1 MDGAGMGRY
10 ERRTAEE
17 MDEERRQNIA
27 YQYLCR
33 LEEAKRWMET
43 CLSEE
48 LPPPTELEETLRN
61 GVVLAKLGH
70 CFAPT
75 VVPLKKI
82 YDREQTRYKAAGLHF
97 RHTDNINYWRDAM
110 SHVGLPSIF
119 HPETTDIYDKKNMPR
134 VVYCIHALSLYLFKL
149 GLAPQIQDLYG
160 KVDFTEEE
168 ITNMKRELEKY
179 GLQLPAFSKIGGILA
194 NELSV
199 DEAAVHAAVLAIN
212 EAVERGVVAETL
224 AALRN
229 PSAMLLDL
237 RQALAGAYQDVLH
250 HAKLEKGSNAR
261 NRYLQGIP
269 EGEDIYD
276 RCLTQAE
283 IQGNI
288 NRVNVLGA
296 LEDVDDALER
306 QDAPGL
312 LRALQDPVLALR
324 HLQRDNLDRY
334 LEQLSAD
341 RKQKA
346 LDLGYMEL
354 LEQQEVVAG
363 ILVANKMGDEERAM
377 LQAVSRINAAIRRGT
392 AAQTL
397 EALMDPA
404 AQLPVVYPPAA
415 ALYQHQLALLQ
426 RQHPR
431 GELGQEEL
439 FVAVEMLSAVVLV
452 NRALDARDA
461 RGLWSSLASPAL
473 GLAAV
478 EESNAQR
485 YFEDLLQLKGQR
497 RVAGAE
503 FLSWNDIQDSVN
515 NTNSSVQEENDRVL
529 AVRLINEALVQPDPE
544 KTLAALLLPAAALPG
559 IVLPTARRYH
569 DVLVQA
575 RRLKA
580 QATADDGAE
589 LWWEEIQEG
598 VCRANQDTAAARSM
612 ALGMAAINQAIKEGK
627 AAQTLRVLLN
637 PAVSLRGVVSACA
650 AAYQDRLAAL
660 MATKSQAGSA
670 QLGWVRH
677 RLADGTDFYLSLQ
690 SLEGGWQR
698 PRHGAPNT
706 THLSRDEIQSI
717 ITQVTA
723 AHDRECLWASNVAFV
738 VRLQARLRGFLVRR
752 DFAARRHVLWEQRP
766 AATRIQ
772 ACWRGFKQRRAYQER
787 LRYLR
792 DNTDA
797 AIKIQA
803 GVRMWQVRKRYQERL
818 RYFRQNVKAVIK
830 IQAFV
835 RANKARG
842 DYRMLVHARSPPL
855 SIVRRFIHLLEQ
867 SQHDFWEESE
877 VLRLQEEVVKRIR
890 ASRQLESDLD
900 LMDIKIGLLVKNRIT
915 LQEVVSHCK
924 KLTKKNKEQLSEMM
938 AIDKQKG
945 LKSLSK
951 EKRQK
956 LEAYQHLFYL
966 LQTQPVYLA
975 RLIFQMPQ
983 NKSTKFMESVIFT
996 LYNYASNPREAY
1008 LLLQLF
1014 KAALQEEIR
1023 SKVDHVHDILTGNA
1037 TVIRL
1042 VVSFY
1047 RNARGQN
1054 ALRQIL
1060 GGPVQEVLR
1069 DKTLS
1074 IRTDPVDIYKAW
1086 INQTESQSGQK
1097 SKLPYEVSPEQA
1109 LSHTEVQR
1117 RLDISIRNLLA
1128 MTDKFVSAI
1137 TSSVDKI
1144 PYGMRYVAKILRTSL
1159 AEKFPKAPEEEIDKI
1174 VGNLLYYRFMNPA
1187 VVAPDGFDIVD
1198 ISAGV
1203 TLHPDHRRSLGSI
1216 AKVLQHAAA
1225 RKAFDGEN
1233 AHLCGVNRYLEDTYH
1248 KFRRFIAAACCVPEP
1263 EERFNVDEYSEM
1275 VAVAKPVIYITVG
1288 ELINTHKLL
1297 LEHQDSIA
1305 PQHGDPLHE
1314 LLEDLDELPT
1324 VQALVGES
1332 VPSPVDG
1339 SAEQGLAH
1347 LSKMEM
1353 SLTLTGKL
1361 VPVTSSEDSDARSL
1375 LLSTKQMLVDVI
1387 QSQAGDSLT
1396 EILWTRASEHE
1407 EASHEHLM
1415 RRRALRD
1422 AQTPV
1427 TLKHNRSLAANNQ
1440 LSMEDK
1446 KRKIIRNLRRLES
1459 LGLVDSAHQYQE
1471 LINQLAKDIRN
1482 QRRYRQ
1488 HRREELLK
1496 LRQTLQGLNAKTLF
1510 YEEQIDYYNQYIK
1523 TCLDNLAAS
1532 NKVSGKNKKLQ
1543 PLRYTAARLFDKG
1556 VLLEIE
1562 ELPLSQF
1569 RNVIFDIIP
1578 CEESG
1583 RFQVKAKFM
1592 GIDMERFQLHYQD
1605 LLQLQ
1610 YEGVAVMKM
1619 FDKAKVNVNLL
1630 IFLLNKKFFKK

>member
-1 MDGAGMGRY
+1 
-10 ERRTAEE
+10 ERLTADE
-17 MDEERRQNIA
+17 MDEQRRQNIA
-27 YQYLCR
+27 YQYLCH
-33 LEEAKRWMET
+33 LEEAKRWMEA
-43 CLSEE
+43 CLGEG

-61 GVVLAKLGH
+61 GVLLAKLGH
-70 CFAPT
+70 CFAPA

-149 GLAPQIQDLYG
+149 GLAPPIQDLYG

-168 ITNMKRELEKY
+168 INNMKRELEKY
-179 GLQLPAFSKIGGILA
+179 GLQLPTFSKIGGILA

-212 EAVERGVVAETL
+212 EAVDRGVVAQTMETL
-224 AALRN
+224 HN
-229 PSAMLLDL
+229 PHAMLVGLCEE
-237 RQALAGAYQDVLH
+237 LAGAYQEVLYQ
-250 HAKLEKGSNAR
+250 AKLEKGSNAR
-261 NRYLQGIP
+261 NRVIP
-269 EGEDIYD
+269 EGEDVYD
-276 RCLTQAE
+276 WCLTQAE

-288 NRVNVLGA
+288 NKVNVRGA
-296 LEDVDDALER
+296 LEKVDNALER
-306 QDAPGL
+306 QNVL
-312 LRALQDPVLALR
+312 ELHRALQDPTLALR
-324 HLQRDNLDRY
+324 CLQRNNLELY
-334 LEQLSAD
+334 LEQLSTD
-341 RKQKA
+341 REEKA
-346 LDLGYMEL
+346 LVG
-354 LEQQEVVAG
+354 AG
-363 ILVANKMGDEERAM
+363 RSLWCGVPPPCASSLVCPSV
-377 LQAVSRINAAIRRGT
+377 LQAVSRINAAICQGT
-392 AAQTL
+392 PAETL

-404 AQLPVVYPPAA
+404 AQLPDVHPLAA
-415 ALYQHQLALLQ
+415 PLYQHQLALLQ
-426 RQHPR
+426 CQHPQ
-431 GELGQEEL
+431 GELAQEEL
-439 FVAVEMLSAVVLV
+439 FVAVEMLSAVALV
-452 NRALDARDA
+452 NQALDAGDPD
-461 RGLWSSLASPAL
+461 GLWSSLVSPAL
-473 GLAAV
+473 GLSGAEDA
-478 EESNAQR
+478 STQR
-485 YFEDLLQLKGQR
+485 YFDDLLQLKCQLR
-497 RVAGAE
+497 KAGAE
-503 FLSWNDIQDSVN
+503 FLNWNDIQDSVN
-515 NTNSSVQEENDRVL
+515 STNSSVQDENDRVH
-529 AVRLINEALVQPDPE
+529 AVRLVNEALLQPDPE
-544 KTLAALLLPAAALPG
+544 KTLAALLLLAATLPD
-559 IVLPTARRYH
+559 ITLQTAPRYH
-569 DVLVQA
+569 DVLSRA
-575 RRLKA
+575 RRQKA
-580 QATADDGAE
+580 QVTEDSGAV
-589 LWWEEIQEG
+589 LWWEEIQKG
-598 VCRANQDTAAARSM
+598 VSQANQDTVAARSM
-612 ALGMAAINQAIKEGK
+612 ALGTAAINQAIKEGK
-627 AAQTLRVLLN
+627 ASQTLRVLRN
-637 PAVSLRGVVSACA
+637 PDVALRGVVNACA
-650 AAYQDRLAAL
+650 GAYQEQLAVL
-660 MATKSQAGSA
+660 MATKRPAGSA
-670 QLGWVRH
+670 KPSWIQH
-677 RLADGTDFYLSLQ
+677 RLLDGAEYYLNLQ
-690 SLEGGWQR
+690 TLEGSWQC
-698 PRHGAPNT
+698 PRDGSFNT
-706 THLSRDEIQSI
+706 THLSREEIQSV
-717 ITQVTA
+717 ITQVTV
-723 AHDRECLWASNVAFV
+723 AHDREHLWTSNIAFV
-738 VRLQARLRGFLVRR
+738 VRLQARLRGFLVRWE
-752 DFAARRHVLWEQRP
+752 FAARRHILREQWP

-772 ACWRGFKQRRAYQER
+772 ACWRGYKQRRAYLER
-787 LRYLR
+787 LCYLKA
-792 DNTDA
+792 NTEA

-803 GVRMWQVRKRYQERL
+803 AVRMWQAQRKYQERL
-818 RYFRQNVKAVIK
+818 RYFRQNIKAVIK

-842 DYRMLVHARSPPL
+842 DYRMLIHTRSPPL
-855 SIVRRFIHLLEQ
+855 GIVRRFIHLLEQ

-938 AIDKQKG
+938 SMDKQKG

-1014 KAALQEEIR
+1014 KVALQEEIR
-1023 SKVDHVHDILTGNA
+1023 SKVDHVHDILMGNA

-1047 RNARGQN
+1047 RNVRGQN

-1060 GGPVQEVLR
+1060 GAPVQEVLQ
-1069 DKTLS
+1069 DKTLN
-1074 IRTDPVDIYKAW
+1074 IRMDPVDIYKAW

-1109 LSHTEVQR
+1109 LSHPEVQR
-1117 RLDISIRNLLA
+1117 RLGISTRNLLA
-1128 MTDKFVSAI
+1128 ITDKFVSAI

-1144 PYGMRYVAKILRTSL
+1144 PYGMRYMAKILRISL
-1159 AEKFPKAPEEEIDKI
+1159 AEKFPKAPAEEVDKI

-1198 ISAGV
+1198 ISAGA

-1225 RKAFDGEN
+1225 RKAFEGEN
-1233 AHLCGVNRYLEDTYH
+1233 AHLCGVNQYLEDTH
-1248 KFRRFIAAACCVPEP
+1248 NKFRRFISAACCVPEP
-1263 EERFNVDEYSEM
+1263 EERFNMDEYSEM

-1305 PQHGDPLHE
+1305 PHHRDPLHE

-1324 VQALVGES
+1324 VQSLVGS
-1332 VPSPVDG
+1332 G
-1339 SAEQGLAH
+1339 AEQV
-1347 LSKMEM
+1347 LSQLSRTEI
-1353 SLTLTGKL
+1353 SLILTNKL
-1361 VPVTSSEDSDARSL
+1361 VPTASSEESDIRSL

-1387 QSQAGDSLT
+1387 QSQPGDSLP
-1396 EILWTRASEHE
+1396 EILWTPASEHE
-1407 EASHEHLM
+1407 EAAHEHLV
-1415 RRRALRD
+1415 RRRALWD
-1422 AQTPV
+1422 AQTPAQ
-1427 TLKHNRSLAANNQ
+1427 LKRHHSLAANGQ
-1440 LSMEDK
+1440 LSVQDK

-1459 LGLVDSAHQYQE
+1459 LGLVDSANQYQE
-1471 LINQLAKDIRN
+1471 LIDELAKDIRN
-1482 QRRYRQ
+1482 QWRHRQQRRGD
-1488 HRREELLK
+1488 LLK
-1496 LRQTLQGLNAKTLF
+1496 LRQTLEGLDAKTLF
-1510 YEEQIDYYNQYIK
+1510 YEEQVDYYNQYIK

-1532 NKVSGKNKKLQ
+1532 NKCACSSFSSRVSGKSKKL
-1543 PLRYTAARLFDKG
+1543 PSLHYTAAQLWEKG
-1556 VLLEIE
+1556 VLLEIQD
-1562 ELPLSQF
+1562 LPPSQF

>member
-1 MDGAGMGRY
+1 MEGTGTGRC
-10 ERRTAEE
+10 ERLTAAE
-17 MDEERRQNIA
+17 MDEQRRQNVA
-27 YQYLCR
+27 YQYLCH
-33 LEEAKRWMET
+33 LEEAKRWMEA
-43 CLSEE
+43 CLGEG

-61 GVVLAKLGH
+61 GVLLAKLGH
-70 CFAPT
+70 CFAPA

-82 YDREQTRYKAAGLHF
+82 YDCEQTRYKAAGLHF

-160 KVDFTEEE
+160 KVNFTEEE
-168 ITNMKRELEKY
+168 INNMKRELEKY

-212 EAVERGVVAETL
+212 EAVDRGVVAQTMET
-224 AALRN
+224 LRN
-229 PSAMLLDL
+229 PSAMLQDL
-237 RQALAGAYQDVLH
+237 RGELAGAYQEVLH
-250 HAKLEKGSNAR
+250 RAKLEKGSNAR
-261 NRYLQGIP
+261 NRYLQVIP
-269 EGEDIYD
+269 EGEDVYD

-288 NRVNVLGA
+288 NKVNVHGA
-296 LEDVDDALER
+296 LEEVDDALQT
-306 QDAPGL
+306 QDVPAL
-312 LRALQDPVLALR
+312 HRALQDPVLALR
-324 HLQRDNLDRY
+324 CLQRDNLQLY
-334 LEQLSAD
+334 LEQLSMD
-341 RKQKA
+341 REQKA
-346 LDLGYMEL
+346 LDLGY
-354 LEQQEVVAG
+354 LEMLDQKEVQAG
-363 ILVANKMGDEERAM
+363 ILTANRRGEEERAM
-377 LQAVSRINAAIRRGT
+377 LLAVSRINAAIRRGML
-392 AAQTL
+392 AETL
-397 EALMDPA
+397 EALTDPA
-404 AQLPVVYPPAA
+404 AQLPDVHPSAA
-415 ALYQHQLALLQ
+415 PLYQRQLALLQ
-426 RQHPR
+426 RQHPQ
-431 GELGQEEL
+431 GELAQEEL
-439 FVAVEMLSAVVLV
+439 FVAVEMLSAVALV
-452 NRALDARDA
+452 NQALDVGDPD
-461 RGLWSSLASPAL
+461 GLWSSLVSPAL
-473 GLAAV
+473 GLSGV
-478 EESNAQR
+478 EDANAQR
-485 YFEDLLQLKGQR
+485 YFEDLQQLKGQPR
-497 RVAGAE
+497 EAGAE

-515 NTNSSVQEENDRVL
+515 STNSLVQDENDRVH
-529 AVRLINEALVQPDPE
+529 AVRLVNEALLQADPE
-544 KTLAALLLPAAALPG
+544 KTLAALLLLEAALPD
-559 IVLPTARRYH
+559 IALPTAQRYH
-569 DVLVQA
+569 DVLSRA
-575 RRLKA
+575 RRQKA
-580 QATADDGAE
+580 QAMGDDGAV

-598 VCRANQDTAAARSM
+598 VCRANQDTVAARRM
-612 ALGMAAINQAIKEGK
+612 ALGIAAINQAIKEGK
-627 AAQTLRVLLN
+627 AAQTLRVLRN
-637 PAVSLRGVVSACA
+637 PDVALCGVVSACA
-650 AAYQDRLAAL
+650 GAYQEQLAAL
-660 MATKSQAGSA
+660 VATKRPAGSEK
-670 QLGWVRH
+670 LYWIRH
-677 RLADGTDFYLSLQ
+677 RLPDGAEYYLSLKTF
-690 SLEGGWQR
+690 EGSWQC
-698 PRHGAPNT
+698 PHDGGLNT
-706 THLSRDEIQSI
+706 THLSREEIQLVV
-717 ITQVTA
+717 TRVTA
-723 AHDRECLWASNVAFV
+723 AHDRECLWASNTAFV
-738 VRLQARLRGFLVRR
+738 VRLQARIRGFLVRR
-752 DFAARRHVLWEQRP
+752 EFAARRHILREQQP
-766 AATRIQ
+766 AAVRIQ
-772 ACWRGFKQRRAYQER
+772 ACWRGYKQRRAYLER
-787 LRYLR
+787 LCYLR
-792 DNTDA
+792 ANAEA

-803 GVRMWQVRKRYQERL
+803 GVRMWQARRKYQERL
-818 RYFRQNVKAVIK
+818 RYFRQNIKAVIK

-842 DYRMLVHARSPPL
+842 DYRMLVHARRPPL

-890 ASRQLESDLD
+890 ASRRLESDLD

-938 AIDKQKG
+938 SIDKQKG

-1014 KAALQEEIR
+1014 KVALQEEVR
-1023 SKVDHVHDILTGNA
+1023 SKVDHVHDILMGNA

-1060 GGPVQEVLR
+1060 SGPVQEVLQ
-1069 DKTLS
+1069 DKALG
-1074 IRTDPVDIYKAW
+1074 IRTNPVDIYKAW
-1086 INQTESQSGQK
+1086 INQAESQSGQR
-1097 SKLPYEVSPEQA
+1097 SKFPYEVSPEQA
-1109 LSHTEVQR
+1109 LSHPEVQR
-1117 RLDISIRNLLA
+1117 RLDISIQNLLA

-1144 PYGMRYVAKILRTSL
+1144 PYGMRYMAKILRTSL
-1159 AEKFPKAPEEEIDKI
+1159 IEKFPKAPAEEIDKI

-1198 ISAGV
+1198 ISAGA
-1203 TLHPDHRRSLGSI
+1203 TLHPEQRRSLGSI

-1233 AHLCGVNRYLEDTYH
+1233 AHLCGVNQYLEDTH
-1248 KFRRFIAAACCVPEP
+1248 NKFRRFISAACCVPEP
-1263 EERFNVDEYSEM
+1263 EERFNMDEYSEM

-1305 PQHGDPLHE
+1305 PHHGDPLHE
-1314 LLEDLDELPT
+1314 LLEDLDEIPT
-1324 VQALVGES
+1324 VQSLVGES
-1332 VPSPVDG
+1332 VASLADSG
-1339 SAEQGLAH
+1339 AEQV
-1347 LSKMEM
+1347 LSQLSRTEI

-1361 VPVTSSEDSDARSL
+1361 LPAASSEESDTRSL

-1387 QSQAGDSLT
+1387 QSQSGDSLP
-1396 EILWTRASEHE
+1396 EILWTQALEHE
-1407 EASHEHLM
+1407 EAAHDRLVH
-1415 RRRALRD
+1415 RRALQD
-1422 AQTPV
+1422 AQTP
-1427 TLKHNRSLAANNQ
+1427 TQLKWHRSLAANGQ
-1440 LSMEDK
+1440 LSMEEK
-1446 KRKIIRNLRRLES
+1446 KRKIIRNLRHLES

-1471 LINQLAKDIRN
+1471 LIDALAKDIRN
-1482 QRRYRQ
+1482 QRRHRQ
-1488 HRREELLK
+1488 HRRAELLK
-1496 LRQTLQGLNAKTLF
+1496 LRQTLHSLDAKTLF

-1532 NKVSGKNKKLQ
+1532 NKVSRKSKKL
-1543 PLRYTAARLFDKG
+1543 PSLHYTAARLLEKG
-1556 VLLEIE
+1556 VLLEIQD
-1562 ELPLSQF
+1562 LPPSQF
-1569 RNVIFDIIP
+1569 KNVIFDIIP

-1583 RFQVKAKFM
+1583 KFQVKAKFM
-1592 GIDMERFQLHYQD
+1592 GIDMEHFQLHYQD

-1619 FDKAKVNVNLL
+1619 FGKAKVNVNLL

>member
-1 MDGAGMGRY
+1 MEGAGPGRC
-10 ERRTAEE
+10 ERLTAAE
-17 MDEERRQNIA
+17 MDEQRRQNVA
-27 YQYLCR
+27 YQYLCH
-33 LEEAKRWMET
+33 LEEAKRWMEA
-43 CLSEE
+43 CLGEG

-61 GVVLAKLGH
+61 GVLLAKLGH

-82 YDREQTRYKAAGLHF
+82 YDCEQMRYKAAGLHF

-119 HPETTDIYDKKNMPR
+119 YPETTDIYDKKNMPR

-160 KVDFTEEE
+160 KVNFTEEE
-168 ITNMKRELEKY
+168 INNMKRELEKY

-212 EAVERGVVAETL
+212 EAVDRGVVAQTMET
-224 AALRN
+224 LRN
-229 PSAMLLDL
+229 PNAMLLHL
-237 RQALAGAYQDVLH
+237 REELAGAYQEVLH
-250 HAKLEKGSNAR
+250 QAKLEKGSNAR
-261 NRYLQGIP
+261 NRYLQVIP
-269 EGEDIYD
+269 EGEDVYD

-288 NRVNVLGA
+288 NKVNVHGA
-296 LEDVDDALER
+296 LEEVDDALQR
-306 QDAPGL
+306 QDAL
-312 LRALQDPVLALR
+312 ALHRALQDPVLALR
-324 HLQRDNLDRY
+324 CFQRDNLQLY
-334 LEQLSAD
+334 LEQLSTD
-341 RKQKA
+341 REQKA
-346 LDLGYMEL
+346 LDLGYLEL
-354 LEQQEVVAG
+354 LEQEEVQAG
-363 ILVANKMGDEERAM
+363 ILTANRRGEEERAM
-377 LQAVSRINAAIRRGT
+377 LLAVSRINAAIRRGMP
-392 AAQTL
+392 AETL

-404 AQLPVVYPPAA
+404 AQLPDVHPLAA
-415 ALYQHQLALLQ
+415 PLYQSQLALLQ
-426 RQHPR
+426 HQHPR
-431 GELGQEEL
+431 GELAQEEL
-439 FVAVEMLSAVVLV
+439 FVAVEMLSAVALV
-452 NRALDARDA
+452 NQALDARDPD
-461 RGLWSSLASPAL
+461 GLWSSLVSPAL
-473 GLAAV
+473 GLSGV
-478 EESNAQR
+478 EDENAQR
-485 YFEDLLQLKGQR
+485 YFEDLQQLKDQSR
-497 RVAGAE
+497 ETGAE

-515 NTNSSVQEENDRVL
+515 STNSSVQDENDRVH
-529 AVRLINEALVQPDPE
+529 AVRLVNEALLQGDPE
-544 KTLAALLLPAAALPG
+544 KTLAALLLLALPD
-559 IVLPTARRYH
+559 ITLPTAQRYH
-569 DVLVQA
+569 DVLSRA
-575 RRLKA
+575 RRQKA
-580 QATADDGAE
+580 QATGDDGAV

-598 VCRANQDTAAARSM
+598 VCQANQDSVAARRM
-612 ALGMAAINQAIKEGK
+612 ALGTAAINQAIKEGK
-627 AAQTLRVLLN
+627 AAQTLRVLCN
-637 PAVSLRGVVSACA
+637 PDVALCGVVSACA
-650 AAYQDRLAAL
+650 GTYQEQLAAL
-660 MATKSQAGSA
+660 MATKRPAGSEKPH
-670 QLGWVRH
+670 WIRH
-677 RLADGTDFYLSLQ
+677 RLPDGAEYYLSLKTFEGSWQ
-690 SLEGGWQR
+690 CPCDGSL
-698 PRHGAPNT
+698 NT
-706 THLSRDEIQSI
+706 THLSREEIQSVV
-717 ITQVTA
+717 TRVTA
-723 AHDRECLWASNVAFV
+723 AHDRERLWVSNAAFV

-752 DFAARRHVLWEQRP
+752 EFAARRHVLREQQP

-772 ACWRGFKQRRAYQER
+772 ACWRGYKQRRAYLER
-787 LRYLR
+787 LHYLR
-792 DNTDA
+792 ANEEA
-797 AIKIQA
+797 AVKIQA
-803 GVRMWQVRKRYQERL
+803 GVRMWQARKKYQERL
-818 RYFRQNVKAVIK
+818 RYFRQNIKAVIK

-855 SIVRRFIHLLEQ
+855 GIVRRFIHLLEQ
-867 SQHDFWEESE
+867 SQRDFWEESE

-938 AIDKQKG
+938 SIDKQKG

-1014 KAALQEEIR
+1014 KVAMQEEVR

-1047 RNARGQN
+1047 RNTRGQN

-1060 GGPVQEVLR
+1060 SGPVQEVLQ
-1069 DKTLS
+1069 DKTFS
-1074 IRTDPVDIYKAW
+1074 IRTSPVDIYKAW
-1086 INQTESQSGQK
+1086 INQTESQSGQR

-1109 LSHTEVQR
+1109 LSHPEVQR

-1137 TSSVDKI
+1137 TSSVNKI
-1144 PYGMRYVAKILRTSL
+1144 PYGMRYMAKILRTSL
-1159 AEKFPKAPEEEIDKI
+1159 TEKFPKAPAEEIDKI
-1174 VGNLLYYRFMNPA
+1174 VGHLLYYRFMNPA

-1198 ISAGV
+1198 ISAGA
-1203 TLHPDHRRSLGSI
+1203 TLHPDQRRSLGSI

-1233 AHLCGVNRYLEDTYH
+1233 AHLCGVNQYLEDTH
-1248 KFRRFIAAACCVPEP
+1248 DKFRRFISAACCVPEP

-1275 VAVAKPVIYITVG
+1275 VAVVKPVIYITVG

-1305 PQHGDPLHE
+1305 PHHGDPLHE
-1314 LLEDLDELPT
+1314 LLEDLDEVPT
-1324 VQALVGES
+1324 VQSLVGES
-1332 VPSPVDG
+1332 VASLADN
-1339 SAEQGLAH
+1339 SAEQV
-1347 LSKMEM
+1347 LSQLSRTEI

-1361 VPVTSSEDSDARSL
+1361 VPVASSEESDTRSL

-1387 QSQAGDSLT
+1387 QCQTGDSLP
-1396 EILWTRASEHE
+1396 EILWTPASEYE
-1407 EASHEHLM
+1407 EAAHDRLVH
-1415 RRRALRD
+1415 RRALQD
-1422 AQTPV
+1422 AQTP
-1427 TLKHNRSLAANNQ
+1427 TQLKRHRSLAANGQ
-1440 LSMEDK
+1440 LSMEEK

-1471 LINQLAKDIRN
+1471 LIDELAKDIRN
-1482 QRRYRQ
+1482 QRRHRQ
-1488 HRREELLK
+1488 HRHAELQK
-1496 LRQTLQGLNAKTLF
+1496 LRQTLQGLDAKTLF

-1523 TCLDNLAAS
+1523 TCLDNLAAR
-1532 NKVSGKNKKLQ
+1532 NKVSGKSKKL
-1543 PLRYTAARLFDKG
+1543 PSLHYTAARLLEKG
-1556 VLLEIE
+1556 VLLEIQD
-1562 ELPLSQF
+1562 LPPSQF
-1569 RNVIFDIIP
+1569 KNVIFDIIP

-1583 RFQVKAKFM
+1583 KFQVKAKFM
-1592 GIDMERFQLHYQD
+1592 GIDMEHFQLHYQD